1 MVNRKEFAIFDFDGV
16 IFDSKDI
23 AIRNVELLRR
33 QPEFEH
39 LPSPARIGNF
49 SEIFCGTLRTSL
61 LRFGLTPEESQ
72 RFFDSHANLMSEQRE
87 LMGLFTGVSEFLRC
101 IPSDSWAIVTSAYE
115 EVVYDILE
123 REGVHTADLIV
134 IGHSIKKSK
143 SAKITDL
150 LFARG
155 IEVSDVLYIGDM
167 QSDVEYCKEIG
178 IDFVGVDYGYHP
190 RHILNDPN
198 VCAVYSTPADLFA
211 AVFKLLNITQVD
223 C

>member
-1 MVNRKEFAIFDFDGV
+1 MVNRKQFAIFDFDGV

-123 REGVHTADLIV
+123 GEGVHTADLIV

-155 IEVSDVLYIGDM
+155 IEVSDVLYIG
-167 QSDVEYCKEIG
+167 

-190 RHILNDPN
+190 RHMLNDPN

>member
-1 MVNRKEFAIFDFDGV
+1 MVNRKQFAIFDFDGV

-61 LRFGLTPEESQ
+61 LRFGLTPEES
-72 RFFDSHANLMSEQRE
+72 QRE

-190 RHILNDPN
+190 RHMLNDPN

>member
-1 MVNRKEFAIFDFDGV
+1 MVNRKQFAIFDFDGV

-123 REGVHTADLIV
+123 GEGVHTADLIV

-143 SAKITDL
+143 SAKTSLILRICCLRGALKFQTCYILAICRVTLNTAKRLALISLGLIT
-150 LFARG
+150 ATIRG
-155 IEVSDVLYIGDM
+155 I
-167 QSDVEYCKEIG
+167 C
-178 IDFVGVDYGYHP
+178 
-190 RHILNDPN
+190 
-198 VCAVYSTPADLFA
+198 
-211 AVFKLLNITQVD
+211 
-223 C
+223 